1 MKRKNKPILLS
12 VRQAKEIDKKARE
25 LLGIS
30 TLVLMENA
38 GRAVAEELMR
48 MPCRKGKVAVFC
60 GNTRSKRMLRCA
72 AFCSNTPSKR
82 MLRCA
87 IFCGKGN
94 NGGDGFVAARHL
106 LLRGIRPDIFLAAD
120 IGEVKNEA
128 RTNLDILLKLKQEI
142 FKVRQDNLYLVKSR
156 LKRYSLIV
164 DALLGIG
171 LVGQVN
177 GMFGDLIGMINIAKA
192 KRLAVDVPS
201 GLDADNGKV
210 LGRCIKADTTV
221 TFVDKKRGM
230 VVGEGPKYC
239 GRIVV
244 KDLGVPL

>member
-12 VRQAKEIDKKARE
+12 ARQAKEIDKKAQE

-72 AFCSNTPSKR
+72 
-82 MLRCA
+82 

-106 LLRGIRPDIFLAAD
+106 LLRGIKPDIFLVAD
-120 IGEVKNEA
+120 IHEVKNEA
-128 RTNLDILLKLKQEI
+128 RTNLDILLKLKQKILE
-142 FKVRQDNLYLVKSR
+142 VRQGNLRLVKA
-156 LKRYSLIV
+156 KAMRYNLIV

-171 LVGQVN
+171 LVGQVS
-177 GMFGDLIGMINIAKA
+177 GVFGDLIGMINMSKA
-192 KRLAVDVPS
+192 KKLAVDIPS
-201 GLDADNGKV
+201 GLDADSGKV
-210 LGRCIKADTTV
+210 LGCCVKADTTV
-221 TFVDKKRGM
+221 TFVAKKRGM
-230 VVGEGPKYC
+230 VRGEGPKYC

-244 KDLGVPL
+244 RDLGIPL